1 MKQIIINGITIDLEK
16 KKIKNMYLR
25 ILPPDG
31 KVHISAPIQMK
42 EEYIREFVTAKLEWI
57 VNQQIRMQQRH
68 VQTGIEYES
77 GDEVLVWGEKYFLA
91 VKESCTRNTVKING
105 WDIILSVKGEST
117 ASQRKKIIDDWYRK
131 MLIEELPHL
140 IAKWEKIIGVNS
152 SGFHIRDMK
161 TRWGTCNVRTGNI
174 CFNLQLAKKPIRCVE
189 YVVVHELV
197 HLLERSHNYIF
208 KNYMDQFLPNWR
220 SIKKDLNGNIS

>member
-1 MKQIIINGITIDLEK
+1 MKQIIINGITIELEK

-31 KVHISAPIQMK
+31 KVHISAPMK
-42 EEYIREFVTAKLEWI
+42 MEEETIRNFVTAKMEWI
-57 VNQQIRMQQRH
+57 ISQQTRMHQRH
-68 VQTGIEYES
+68 IQADIEYVS
-77 GDEVLVWGEKYFLA
+77 GDEISVWGEKYYLA
-91 VKESCTRNTVKING
+91 VKENCSHNTIKMNG
-105 WDIILSVKGEST
+105 WDIILSVKKDST

-131 MLIEELPHL
+131 MLMEELPRL
-140 IAKWEKIIGVNS
+140 IVKWENIIGVKS

-161 TRWGTCNVRTGNI
+161 TRWGTCNIRTGDI
-174 CFNLQLAKKPIRCVE
+174 CFNLQLAKKPIWCVE

-208 KNYMDQFLPNWR
+208 KSYMDQFLPNWR
-220 SIKKDLNGNIS
+220 MIKKELNGNIS